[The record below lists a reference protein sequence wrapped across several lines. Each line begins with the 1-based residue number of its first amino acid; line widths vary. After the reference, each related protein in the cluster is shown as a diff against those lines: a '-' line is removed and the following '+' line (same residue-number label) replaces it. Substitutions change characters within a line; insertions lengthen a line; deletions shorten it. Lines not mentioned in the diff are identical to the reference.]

1 MKRNDKG
8 FTLVE
13 LVVTIAVASIVT
25 AAALSVLLM
34 GMRIN
39 KQSNEAA
46 DRQNTTRVLLSALE
60 SMATEGQLSEVVLQ
74 GNDWAVLN
82 QNGSVLFSYKYNYDV
97 ESGYGIV
104 YTGGSVN
111 ETTGEITGGTE
122 LMTDLLASSVELS
135 DNSLVTFSVTTESG
149 TYTSSAYCRQG
160 VEGESNAADDKADK
174 LFGELE
180 NSTGGDGNEGSGN
193 EDTKEA
199 FLTQRNAFLKVLAS
213 QYQLLDGSANMGL
226 ILEGGRSTGQ
236 YYSQWYVG
244 GTYSNG
250 WSKATPWCACYVSW
264 CVAQINSD
272 IKPFAHVD
280 KFVDYFKTGK
290 EGSQWLTSAE
300 NVNPGDLVF
309 FDWNR
314 DGKPQHV
321 GVVLAVDQ
329 SSGTIYTIEGNSSG
343 KVALRMYQ
351 VGDSRILGY
360 GVLNW
365 AYEKAE

>member
-39 KQSNEAA
+39 KQSNETA

-60 SMATEGQLSEVVLQ
+60 SMATEGQLSEIVLQ

-104 YTGGSVN
+104 YTGG
-111 ETTGEITGGTE
+111 EIKDGEITGGTE

-135 DNSLVTFSVTTESG
+135 DNNLVTFSVTTESG
-149 TYTSSAYCRQG
+149 TYTSSAYCRQAVG
-160 VEGESNAADDKADK
+160 GKTDADDGTAGGVVGDLTDTETDNDTLVPDGADH
-174 LFGELE
+174 
-180 NSTGGDGNEGSGN
+180 SD
-193 EDTKEA
+193 
-199 FLTQRNAFLKVLAS
+199 QRIEFLKVLAS

-226 ILEGGRSTGQ
+226 ILKDGRSTGE

-264 CVAQINSD
+264 CVAQVNSD
-272 IKPFAHVD
+272 IKPFANVVSYMEYFD
-280 KFVDYFKTGK
+280 KGL
-290 EGSQWLTSAE
+290 EGSAWKTESP
-300 NVNPGDLVF
+300 VPGDLVF

-321 GVVLAVDQ
+321 GVVLAVNQ